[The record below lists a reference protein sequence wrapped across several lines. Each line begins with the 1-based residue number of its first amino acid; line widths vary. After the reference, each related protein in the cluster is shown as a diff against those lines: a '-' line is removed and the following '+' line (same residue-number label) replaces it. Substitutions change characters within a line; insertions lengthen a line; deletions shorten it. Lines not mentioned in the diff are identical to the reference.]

1 MIKKMKGVFKPLIL
15 LGFLTM
21 VGGTTAA
28 AGLTFLR
35 RKRREAKDLAE
46 RELRHIGVVK
56 SIGQLGRDKQ
66 SSTMARA
73 NLLGRIIAK
82 HLGAVETRD
91 KIRGINAE
99 IIALGKRVRDAN
111 DQREARL
118 NNVVGAHLQEVET
131 RCHFAHVVNELN
143 AVGRALKKAK
153 AEHEK
158 ELNTLVVSHVQE
170 VETREKF
177 GFIQNAILALGRSNK
192 EAKDRR
198 EAVLTGLLDGH
209 IREIAARTSFCEV
222 AKDID
227 RIGAAKAAQL
237 AKRSATLQT
246 LLEAH
251 IRKVERMT
259 SFSATM
265 RDLVAHGIA
274 RQGWLFEKAAA
285 ESKFTKVLA
294 EVRGYGLSKELR
306 KVASRVSLEQMVV
319 AQATKVLSKELF
331 QRSLSD
337 ICQVGKDKEDGILAL
352 NNTLMAKRPSLVRCW
367 EGNKARQ
374 ARLNLENINRRTRE
388 ENINLMFVFPG
399 ALQRPVTYY

>member
-1 MIKKMKGVFKPLIL
+1 MKGLFKPFIL
-15 LGFLTM
+15 LGLLTL

-28 AGLTFLR
+28 AGLTFVR
-35 RKRREAKDLAE
+35 RKRREAKDLAL
-46 RELRHIGVVK
+46 RELRHVGVVK
-56 SIGQLGRDKQ
+56 SIGQLGRDNE
-66 SSTMARA
+66 SSKMARA
-73 NLLGRIIAK
+73 NILGRIISS

-91 KIRGINAE
+91 KIRGINAA
-99 IIALGKRVRDAN
+99 ILALGKRVQESN

-118 NNVVGAHLQEVET
+118 NSVVGAHLQEAQS
-131 RCHFAHVVNELN
+131 RYHFDHVVNEIKDM
-143 AVGRALKKAK
+143 GRAMRKAK
-153 AEHEK
+153 ADHEK
-158 ELNTLVVSHVQE
+158 ELNTLVVSHVQK

-177 GFIQNAILALGRSNK
+177 GYIQSAILALGRSNK

-198 EAVLTGLLDGH
+198 EAVLTGLLGGH
-209 IREIAARTSFCEV
+209 MREIAARTSFCEV

-227 RIGAAKAAQL
+227 RIGATKAVQL
-237 AKRSATLQT
+237 TKRSATLQT

-251 IRKVERMT
+251 IREVERRA
-259 SFSATM
+259 SFSAVM
-265 RDLVAHGIA
+265 SDLVGHGIA
-274 RQGWLFEKAAA
+274 RQGWLVNKAAVK
-285 ESKFTKVLA
+285 SKFTEVLA

-319 AQATKVLSKELF
+319 AQATRVLSKEFF

-374 ARLNLENINRRTRE
+374 ARLTLENINRRTRE

>member
-1 MIKKMKGVFKPLIL
+1 MKGLFKPFIL
-15 LGFLTM
+15 LGLLTL

-28 AGLTFLR
+28 AGLTFVR
-35 RKRREAKDLAE
+35 RKRREAKDLAL
-46 RELRHIGVVK
+46 RELRHVGVVK
-56 SIGQLGRDKQ
+56 SISQLGRDKE
-66 SSTMARA
+66 SSRMARA
-73 NLLGRIIAK
+73 NLLGRIIAS

-118 NNVVGAHLQEVET
+118 NSVVGAHLQEAQS
-131 RCHFAHVVNELN
+131 RYHFDHVVNEIKDM
-143 AVGRALKKAK
+143 GRAMRMAK
-153 AEHEK
+153 ADHEK
-158 ELNTLVVSHVQE
+158 ELNTLVVSHVQK
-170 VETREKF
+170 VVNREKF
-177 GFIQNAILALGRSNK
+177 GYIQSAIIALGRSNK

-198 EAVLTGLLDGH
+198 EAVLTGLLGGH
-209 IREIAARTSFCEV
+209 MREVAARTSICEV
-222 AKDID
+222 FEDIS
-227 RIGAAKAAQL
+227 RLGAAKAAQL
-237 AKRSATLQT
+237 AKRNATLQT

-251 IRKVERMT
+251 IREVERRT
-259 SFSATM
+259 SFSAVM
-265 RDLVAHGIA
+265 SDLVGHGIA
-274 RQGWLFEKAAA
+274 RQGWLIEKAAV
-285 ESKFTKVLA
+285 ESKFAEVLA
-294 EVRGYGLSKELR
+294 QVRGYGLSKELR

-374 ARLNLENINRRTRE
+374 ARLALENINRRTRE